1 MPKKIEIIPI
11 YIKDQITRNTNI
23 VSILL
28 KAIKE
33 NNDKD
38 IDDYDNVNNQL
49 MIENGD
55 IIVLAQK
62 IISKTEGRIVNLD
75 NINPSQKSIDLSK
88 QIEKDARLIELILQE
103 SKKIIRIFNNIIIT
117 ETHHGFICA
126 NAGIDQSNV
135 SKKRNHV
142 LLLPINP
149 DKSAESLRKEIYHR
163 TKKKVAVIITDTFG
177 RPFRM
182 GQTNIAIGIAGIK
195 PIKSYKGK
203 QDMFGKI
210 LRVTEIAIVDEIAGA
225 AELVMGKTE
234 GIPIAIVKNIQYS
247 QGGSSITKIIRKEKT
262 DIFRRIQL

>member
-1 MPKKIEIIPI
+1 MLKKIEIIPI
-11 YIKDQITRNTNI
+11 YIDSQIKPNSNI
-23 VSILL
+23 VNTFL

-33 NNDKD
+33 NKN
-38 IDDYDNVNNQL
+38 NNQIL
-49 MIENGD
+49 ENGD

-62 IISKTEGRIVNLD
+62 IISKYEGRFINLD
-75 NINPSQKSIDLSK
+75 DVTPSQKSIDLSK
-88 QIEKDARLIELILQE
+88 QVDKDPRIIELILQE
-103 SKKIIRIFNNIIIT
+103 SRKIIRIFNNIIIA

-135 SKKRNHV
+135 SNKKDQV

-149 DKSAESLRKEIYHR
+149 DKSAESIRKEIYEKTR
-163 TKKKVAVIITDTFG
+163 KQVAVLITDTFG

-182 GQTNIAIGIAGIK
+182 GQTNVAIGIAGIN
-195 PIKSYKGK
+195 PLKSYKGK

-234 GIPIAIVKNIQYS
+234 GIPIAIVRNVNYS
-247 QGGSSITKIIRKEKT
+247 KRNSSITKIIREEKK
-262 DIFRRIQL
+262 DIFR